1 MSALS
6 ANRCPPSSL
15 SLAAASAAP
24 AAATNAP
31 AEIRLALPKGRMQES
46 LARLF
51 ADAGLPTRA
60 GVRGYRPRI
69 PLAGVDAKIL
79 KPQTIAEMLGLGVRD
94 AGFTGA
100 DWISELAAEESRNPG
115 WESPIEVLDTGLD
128 PVRVVVAA
136 PAALLEGGE
145 LPRRPLT
152 IASEYESLT
161 RSLIAERGCGDRFV
175 RSYGATEV
183 FPPDDADCI
192 VDIAQSGATLEA
204 NGLQVVSERLRSS
217 TRLYASRS
225 AWADPARRNRI
236 ETLALLLR
244 SALDAR
250 ERVMLELN
258 VDADRLARV
267 VEVLPCMREPTLS
280 PLAGH
285 RGFAV
290 KSAVPRD
297 RLADLIPLLKSRGG
311 ADIVVTPLVQVIP

>member
-1 MSALS
+1 MSL
-6 ANRCPPSSL
+6 L
-15 SLAAASAAP
+15 LAAASVRPSSP
-24 AAATNAP
+24 ADASV
-31 AEIRLALPKGRMQES
+31 AEPSPVVSLRLALPKGRMQES
-46 LARLF
+46 LGRLF
-51 ADAGLPTRA
+51 ADAGLPARA
-60 GVRGYRPRI
+60 GTRGYRPRI

-79 KPQTIAEMLGLGVRD
+79 KPQTIAEMLGCGVRD

-100 DWISELAAEESRNPG
+100 DWISELATRPG
-115 WESPIEVLDTGLD
+115 WVPPIEVLDTGLD

-136 PAALLEGGE
+136 PPGLLEQGA

-161 RSLIAERGCGDRFV
+161 RALIAERGCGDRFV

-204 NGLQVVSERLRSS
+204 NGLQVVNERLRSS
-217 TRLYASRS
+217 TRLFASRA
-225 AWADPARRNRI
+225 AWEDPVRRATI